1 MSFAERLKHLKKETN
16 HSAFAQ
22 KIGISEA
29 LLRKYLNGSDP
40 SLSKAAQIAKRTGC
54 SLAWLSG
61 TEDTPFPSKQNT
73 LDHLV
78 LEQSI
83 VCVNEVNREQKL
95 ELSPSQIAKLT
106 TTSYQHI
113 KSMTNHGHVSYDKA
127 EAKYF
132 VQHLSEIYI

>member
-16 HSAFAQ
+16 HSTFAQ

-40 SLSKAAQIAKRTGC
+40 SLSKATQIAKRTGC

-61 TEDTPFPSKQNT
+61 TEDTPFPSRQNT
-73 LDHLV
+73 LDHLI

-83 VCVNEVNREQKL
+83 ACVNEVNQEQKL
-95 ELSPSQIAKLT
+95 RLSPSQTAKLT
-106 TTSYQHI
+106 TTSYQYI
-113 KSMTNHGHVSYDKA
+113 KNMTNHSQGDYDKV

-132 VQHLSEIYI
+132 VQQS